1 MQEERRCKTTWF
13 QEHASH
19 FLKRKV
25 LRKNLKGWFI
35 PRKTLKKMSLFSG
48 EKMKY
53 VDFRMMQFRAPEVKP
68 RKNVKKK
75 NKSPRSKSAK
85 VDV

>member
-1 MQEERRCKTTWF
+1 MVSGTRVTFSKKKSIEEKPEGLVYST
-13 QEHASH
+13 
-19 FLKRKV
+19 
-25 LRKNLKGWFI
+25 KNI
-35 PRKTLKKMSLFSG
+35 KKMSLFSG